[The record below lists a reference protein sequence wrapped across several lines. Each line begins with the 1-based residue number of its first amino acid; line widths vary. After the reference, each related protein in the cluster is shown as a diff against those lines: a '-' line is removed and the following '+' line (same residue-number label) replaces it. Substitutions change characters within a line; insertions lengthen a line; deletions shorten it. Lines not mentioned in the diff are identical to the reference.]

1 MPATYH
7 TPIFNLKAVVQKTG
21 VKPDT
26 LRAWERRYGLP
37 QPGRTKGGHRLYSQR
52 DVDIIKWLTARQQEG
67 LNIKRAVEL
76 WHRIEADG
84 KEPFQAM
91 PSGPQTA
98 ISAGGTIAELR
109 QAWVSACLVFD
120 ERGAEQVLA
129 QAFALYSPETVC
141 LELLQKGVARIGRG
155 CYESDVTVQQEHFT
169 SELAMRRVEALV
181 LATPPPT
188 HPARIL
194 AACPPEEEHSFSLLL
209 LTYLLRR
216 RGWEVLYLGANV
228 PIERMDTT
236 AKETGPQLVILAAQ
250 QLHTA
255 ANLLRMAQFLRYE
268 NIPPAFGGRIFN
280 RLPTLRARIPG
291 HFLGPS
297 LEGAPQVMEQLMA
310 TPRPL
315 PSFEIA
321 SEAHKQA
328 LAHYRE
334 RRSLIEADLL
344 KQKPGSLEKT
354 WFLTANR
361 ELARNIIAALALG
374 DVDFLDD
381 SIDWLEG
388 LCSDDHVPAGT
399 LENYLGVYYQAARA
413 HMDERGAPIINWL
426 TEQIDVDE

>member
-1 MPATYH
+1 M
-7 TPIFNLKAVVQKTG
+7 FNLKAVVQKTG

-37 QPGRTKGGHRLYSQR
+37 QPGRSKGGHRLYSQR

-76 WHRIEADG
+76 WRRIEADG
-84 KEPFQAM
+84 KEPVEAM

-98 ISAGGTIAELR
+98 VSAGGTVAELR

-120 ERGAEQVLA
+120 ETGAEQVLA
-129 QAFALYSPETVC
+129 QAFALYPPETAC

-155 CYESDVTVQQEHFT
+155 WYEGDVTVQQEHFA
-169 SELAMRRVEALV
+169 SALAMRRVEALV
-181 LATPPPT
+181 LATPSPT

-216 RGWEVLYLGANV
+216 RGWQVLYLGANV
-228 PIERMDTT
+228 PIEKMGTT
-236 AKETGPQLVILAAQ
+236 VTEIGPQLVILAAQ

-255 ANLLRMAQFLRYE
+255 ANLLKMAQFLQRE
-268 NIPPAFGGRIFN
+268 NTPSAFGGRIFN

-310 TPRPL
+310 APRPL
-315 PSFEIA
+315 PPFKLA
-321 SEAHKQA
+321 SESHKQA

-344 KQKPGSLEKT
+344 KQKPGFFRKT
-354 WFLTANR
+354 WFLTVNR
-361 ELARNIIAALALG
+361 ELAHNIIAALTLG
-374 DVDFLDD
+374 DINLLDD

-388 LCSDDHVPAGT
+388 LCSNGRVPAGT
-399 LENYLGVYYQAARA
+399 LEDYLGIYYQAARA
-413 HMDERGAPIINWL
+413 HMDERGAPIIKWL
-426 TEQIDVDE
+426 TKRVDFDE